1 MIIISELDAYEP
13 LPFHL
18 TRAPVRSNHSAQ
30 ALSGPTSLIRAK
42 MNNCYKDYL
51 DGHLNIHISIIL
63 LYKSSLNSPRG

>member
-42 MNNCYKDYL
+42 MNNYYKDSL
-51 DGHLNIHISIIL
+51 DGHLNIHIPLVDLTFCNI
-63 LYKSSLNSPRG
+63 